1 MLNAYWRLNMN
12 NVAPPT
18 HTNTNS
24 FLIAKQFLLLCKTF
38 DHLLSKYKTIANE
51 TCFHKLI

>member
-1 MLNAYWRLNMN
+1 LKLNAYWRLNMN

-24 FLIAKQFLLLCKTF
+24 FLIAKQFLFFCKTF
-38 DHLLSKYKTIANE
+38 DHLLFKYNTVANE
-51 TCFHKLI
+51 T